1 MISILLELLPI
12 LKLVV
17 LPLNNIEK
25 AFVALLVAKVNVVC
39 GVVTLLL
46 IAPIVNVLPVC
57 ILMMN
62 RDLKDLLLII
72 D

>member
-1 MISILLELLPI
+1 MQGKNPYNILGVS
-12 LKLVV
+12 KNASG
-17 LPLNNIEK
+17 NNIEK

-46 IAPIVNVLPVC
+46 IAPKLMYYQFV

-62 RDLKDLLLII
+62 QDLKELLLII